1 MNLRPIDLF
10 FVFFCSWRSEVHN
23 VNCDS
28 SGPDCV
34 PPPYRQEGS
43 RDFEGSASYWK
54 VSSQISV
61 ETLQRSE
68 DRAENVVIYKPLA
81 AGI

>member
-1 MNLRPIDLF
+1 MNLRPIDLCF

-61 ETLQRSE
+61 ERV
-68 DRAENVVIYKPLA
+68 ENVVIYKPLA